1 MPEKTR
7 TQWALTKKEMKNC
20 VWVKAEL
27 VAEIEFT
34 EWTPDG
40 HLRHSKFVGL
50 RGDKGTQDVLP
61 ARLKTRAKDRPCS
74 RCSPAPSVPQDGRH
88 PVRRRGPRSHAVLKA
103 MGCSSPRCTDTTP
116 ARSGKH
122 GKALRE
128 KVLLQF

>member
-1 MPEKTR
+1 MGVDQGRYEKLR
-7 TQWALTKKEMKNC
+7 
-20 VWVKAEL
+20 VVKAEL

-40 HLRHSKFVGL
+40 HRRDSKFVGL

-88 PVRRRGPRSHAVLKA
+88 PVRRRGPRSHARAESDGLFESEMYRYYA
-103 MGCSSPRCTDTTP
+103 SSKRKTWEST
-116 ARSGKH
+116 S
-122 GKALRE
+122 ALLE